1 MPASKPVVI
10 SYLVILGALVL
21 AGLLHLAS
29 LLVTVLFSY
38 FVLSQFRFW
47 RRKWIAVGLF
57 LITVALIFCGFVFF
71 LRRALVAL
79 PEIVNTAIPIV
90 VQFADKHGIDIPFTD
105 LKSLKDVA
113 ADSVRE
119 MLGYLGKFARV
130 ATKEFVFLVVGVVI
144 AIGIFMSPVE
154 VETAGGDNLY
164 VKYFKLITER
174 FRALYRSFE
183 KVMSAQLLISLI
195 NTVLTAGFVL
205 GCSLR
210 YAGVVIALTFI
221 CGLLPIVGN
230 IISNALIVGISF
242 TVSPQLAGWALV
254 FLVGVHKL
262 EYFLNSKIVGHRIR
276 HPMWL
281 TLLALVLG
289 ERLMGV
295 PGLIL
300 APVILNF
307 IKVEASRYPADPPA
321 SERLAQ

>member
-1 MPASKPVVI
+1 MPSSKPAAI

-71 LRRALVAL
+71 LRQALVAL

-90 VQFADKHGIDIPFTD
+90 VQFADKHGIDLPFTD
-105 LKSLKDVA
+105 LQSLKDVA
-113 ADSVRE
+113 AESVRG
-119 MLGYLGKFARV
+119 MLGYLGNFAKI
-130 ATKEFVFLVVGVVI
+130 ATKEFVFLVAGVVI
-144 AIGIFMSPVE
+144 AIGIFMSPGAEQEKV
-154 VETAGGDNLY
+154 GGGNLY
-164 VKYFKLITER
+164 VKYFTLITER
-174 FRALYRSFE
+174 FRAFYRSFE
-183 KVMSAQLLISLI
+183 TVMGAQLLIALV

-221 CGLLPIVGN
+221 CGLVPIIGN
-230 IISNALIVGISF
+230 LISNALIVGIAF

-276 HPMWL
+276 HPMWM

-295 PGLIL
+295 PGIIL

-307 IKVEASRYPADPPA
+307 IKVEASRYPAAPLP
-321 SERLAQ
+321 S